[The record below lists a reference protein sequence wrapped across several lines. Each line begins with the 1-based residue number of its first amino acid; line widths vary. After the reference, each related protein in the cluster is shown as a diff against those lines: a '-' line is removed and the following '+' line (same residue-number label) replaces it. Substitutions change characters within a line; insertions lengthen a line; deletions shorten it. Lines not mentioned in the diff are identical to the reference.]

1 MKNFLTIIPAWSGG
15 KLPEVVE
22 DCLTS
27 PTKNSPE
34 LYPGVMVVTRESDK
48 ETFNTAKKLTN
59 QYDNVK
65 VLYGENF
72 GKTNFAREA
81 LNYVYEK
88 EIIFKPYGN
97 PILKPDL
104 IGFIDHDAQQKWSEA
119 FSMVN
124 ELEDCKIG
132 HIQRRRP
139 IKMKP
144 EKIETQAFLNE
155 VVYEALEK
163 KGHDVSSL
171 SEDPISGL
179 GPGRGVKDLQNNVC
193 GTYDAFKRIGPKLI
207 GKIYSLELE
216 VTLLSFTDPET
227 EMIWGERNDYGE
239 PGPTTYEKLAN
250 NLAEKFWVAS
260 EHIPIPLP
268 EIRKIADKLEFEGKH
283 KNLKEKV
290 ILPALDMA
298 QKNY

>member
-1 MKNFLTIIPAWSGG
+1 M
-15 KLPEVVE
+15 E
-22 DCLTS
+22 
-27 PTKNSPE
+27 
-34 LYPGVMVVTRESDK
+34 
-48 ETFNTAKKLTN
+48 KKS
-59 QYDNVK
+59 
-65 VLYGENF
+65 

-81 LNYVYEK
+81 LNYIYGE
-88 EIIFKPYGN
+88 ENTFKPYGI
-97 PILKPDL
+97 PTFKPDL
-104 IGFIDHDAQQKWSEA
+104 IGFIDHDAQQKWGEA

-124 ELEDCKIG
+124 ELEGYKIG

-155 VVYEALEK
+155 VVYRALEK

-171 SEDPISGL
+171 SEDPESGL

-193 GTYDAFKRIGPKLI
+193 GTYDAFKRISPKLL
-207 GKIYSLELE
+207 GKNYSLELE
-216 VTLLSFTDPET
+216 VTLCSVRDPEM
-227 EMIWGERNDYGE
+227 EIVWGERNDYGE
-239 PGPTTYEKLAN
+239 PGPTTYKKLAN
-250 NLAEKFWVAS
+250 NLAEKFWVTS
-260 EHIPIPLP
+260 EHLP
-268 EIRKIADKLEFEGKH
+268 MSLLEIRKIADKLEFEGKH